1 MNENSTENKQVWEK
15 PVLQQLDIND
25 TANGSTG
32 PDGQGGGSQQGG
44 NMSGS
49 PSGS

>member
-1 MNENSTENKQVWEK
+1 MKKQSTDSDKKSWEK
-15 PVLQQLDIND
+15 PVVTELDINQ
-25 TANGSTG
+25 TANGNTG

-49 PSGS
+49 